1 MLLLRSKEV
10 GRVRGIEYV
19 RKKQIIKELLQ
30 QIRGSSIKGTL
41 KKKGHFKIRKKK
53 RRSLN
58 TETI

>member
-53 RRSLN
+53 R
-58 TETI
+58 